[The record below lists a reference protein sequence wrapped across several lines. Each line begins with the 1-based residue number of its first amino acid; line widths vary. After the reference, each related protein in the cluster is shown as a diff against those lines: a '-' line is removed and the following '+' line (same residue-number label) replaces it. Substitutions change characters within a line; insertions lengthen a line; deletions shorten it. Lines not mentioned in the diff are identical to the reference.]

1 MWLCTRQQ
9 YKYRLQQ
16 TSAIPIILCMHIT
29 QLWNKWCQYLIVG
42 VMWYTTLSSIRYYL
56 RMSQAELHRTWY
68 LNIACNSHYSLSNI
82 CTDIFIGNLQV
93 EQLPHNSSLITKLAA
108 WGLAVKC
115 TYWNCKVWL
124 YVKFYS
130 LILKSAIKNH
140 FVAIYLLASS
150 GVLG

>member
-1 MWLCTRQQ
+1 MWLCTRAAVQVQ
-9 YKYRLQQ
+9 IATNKHLLYL
-16 TSAIPIILCMHIT
+16 LCIHIT

-68 LNIACNSHYSLSNI
+68 LYTACDSHYSLSNI

-93 EQLPHNSSLITKLAA
+93 EQLPHNSSLIIKLAA

-140 FVAIYLLASS
+140 FLAIYLLVSS